1 MKTLTSLLFL
11 FCALTL
17 WSQSS
22 QKPEPVSQGN
32 QETRTLHKLL
42 KMPEQEL
49 SALRLTIERIEAM
62 DPEEKERMR
71 GRIGKLDQ
79 LPPERLNALRER
91 FKAIDPETRAAM
103 RKRWMEMA
111 PELQRDWRD
120 RLRDMAPEKRAE
132 VFDEQG
138 FLPAPGKRPSGP
150 KPPKGKSE

>member
-1 MKTLTSLLFL
+1 MKTLLSLLFL
-11 FCALTL
+11 LCALHL

-22 QKPEPVSQGN
+22 LKPEPVNRGN

-49 SALRLTIERIEAM
+49 SALRQTIERIESM
-62 DPEEKERMR
+62 NSKEKERMR
-71 GRIGKLDQ
+71 ERIGKLEQ
-79 LPPERLNALRER
+79 MQPERVNALRER
-91 FKAIDPETRAAM
+91 FKAIDPATRAAM

-120 RLRDMAPEKRAE
+120 RLRDMAPEQRAE
-132 VFDEQG
+132 VFNEQG

-150 KPPKGKSE
+150 KPPNAKSE